1 MIELGDLLSNIIME
15 TAKLVDKYGLLGVFI
30 ISFIGNAIP
39 YATVPYLALIA
50 ALAMKK
56 GLSLWDM
63 IVWSIVG
70 GLGAA
75 LGKVVVYLT
84 GLGTSELL
92 PERVK
97 RNLEIFSRIAQR
109 GIFIAIFLFAALP
122 LPDDVLYI
130 PLGIARYPLHK
141 FFIAVWAGKVI
152 ITFLSIVFGKT
163 YSEVMQEYNI
173 SFGTSIIILIV
184 VTAIITIII
193 GRMDWVRIGI
203 ALSEKGIGYAT
214 VVMLDELMK
223 ALGIKKIIEMIR
235 KISSSKGSEAP

>member
-1 MIELGDLLSNIIME
+1 MDPLTSLLLQAKDLI
-15 TAKLVDKYGLLGVFI
+15 DKYGVLGVFL

-39 YATVPYLALIA
+39 YATMPYLALIA

-56 GLSLWDM
+56 GLTLWDM
-63 IVWSIVG
+63 IVWSVVG

-97 RNLEIFSRIAQR
+97 KNLEIFSRIAQR

-130 PLGIARYPLHK
+130 PLGIARYPLLK
-141 FFIAVWAGKVI
+141 FFIAVWAGKVV
-152 ITFLSIVFGKT
+152 ITFLSILFGKT
-163 YSEVMQEYNI
+163 YSVVMEEYNI
-173 SFGTSIIILIV
+173 SFGTSMIILIV
-184 VTAIITIII
+184 VTIILTIII
-193 GRMDWVRIGI
+193 SRMDWIRIGI
-203 ALSEKGIGYAT
+203 ALSERGVGYAL
-214 VVMLDELMK
+214 VVAGDELLK
-223 ALGIKKIIEMIR
+223 ALGIKKLVEIIR
-235 KISSSKGSEAP
+235 RSSSSSKGQ